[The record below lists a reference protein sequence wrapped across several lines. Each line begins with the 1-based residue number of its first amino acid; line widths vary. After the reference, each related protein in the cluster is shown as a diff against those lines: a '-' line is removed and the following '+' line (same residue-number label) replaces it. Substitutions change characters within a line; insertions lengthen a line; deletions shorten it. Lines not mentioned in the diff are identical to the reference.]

1 MQASIADEIG
11 RRLTLYARFGALV
24 PDRLRLAVAESIA
37 KSHIPVLLDTGL
49 VEECAELLPN
59 GQSRPVPADF
69 EVDLNLLR
77 RAIRLA
83 QIHANLDVLGIAR
96 WLSER
101 GDKLLKLCGRLYLK
115 GLREIGQGEGG
126 EETAYLVGL
135 LILHAFR
142 EALQK
147 KGKDGSP
154 EQQALVN
161 ALLGMALEGALA
173 SEAGA
178 GEALSARLG
187 FQFAVTSSP
196 FALGARVSRLIESPL
211 NSYRTTS
218 EALELMKA
226 QLKGPEEKLDLD
238 QCVSRVAEQLL
249 GRALPRT
256 RLAQEVLHELVRDC
270 MLLGVMKLHQ
280 RQPTPLLK
288 VFHRLASSGTL
299 LAQHVTDPT
308 RRGQLIHAIDL
319 QPSAAEQPLPTLRKL
334 LVEADRPLLGA
345 TRPLRGHGDVGKRA
359 ELAAAGAMLLLLDQ
373 KVSQYV
379 AELMSRVQF
388 VSAGSYPEGTV
399 AGRALMVLAEPARA
413 APRRSRAR
421 HSRSGPAGH

>member
-1 MQASIADEIG
+1 MQASIADEISW
-11 RRLTLYARFGALV
+11 RLTLYRNIFAFCQQGQFSFARFLALV

-37 KSHIPVLLDTGL
+37 KSHIPVLLETGL
-49 VEECAELLPN
+49 VEQCAELLPN
-59 GQSRPVPADF
+59 GQSRPVPTGF
-69 EVDLNLLR
+69 EVDRDLLR

-101 GDKLLKLCGRLYLK
+101 GNELLKLCGRLYLK

-135 LILHAFR
+135 MILQAFR
-142 EALQK
+142 EAIQK
-147 KGKDGSP
+147 KDKGGSP
-154 EQQALVN
+154 DQQALVT

-173 SEAGA
+173 TEAGA

-196 FALGARVSRLIESPL
+196 FALGAQVSRLIESPL

-226 QLKGPEEKLDLD
+226 QLQGPAEKLDLD
-238 QCVSRVAEQLL
+238 HCLGCVAEQLL

-270 MLLGVMKLHQ
+270 MLLGVMKLHH
-280 RQPTPLLK
+280 QPTHL
-288 VFHRLASSGTL
+288 F
-299 LAQHVTDPT
+299 
-308 RRGQLIHAIDL
+308 
-319 QPSAAEQPLPTLRKL
+319 
-334 LVEADRPLLGA
+334 
-345 TRPLRGHGDVGKRA
+345 
-359 ELAAAGAMLLLLDQ
+359 
-373 KVSQYV
+373 KVST
-379 AELMSRVQF
+379 
-388 VSAGSYPEGTV
+388 GW
-399 AGRALMVLAEPARA
+399 PARA
-413 APRRSRAR
+413 LCS
-421 HSRSGPAGH
+421 HST

>member
-147 KGKDGSP
+147 KVKDVSP

-226 QLKGPEEKLDLD
+226 QLQGPAEKLDLD
-238 QCVSRVAEQLL
+238 HCVGCVAEQLL

-256 RLAQEVLHELVRDC
+256 RLAQEVLHELVRD
-270 MLLGVMKLHQ
+270 
-280 RQPTPLLK
+280 
-288 VFHRLASSGTL
+288 
-299 LAQHVTDPT
+299 
-308 RRGQLIHAIDL
+308 
-319 QPSAAEQPLPTLRKL
+319 RKL
-334 LVEADRPLLGA
+334 LIEAERPLLGA

-359 ELAAAGAMLLLLDQ
+359 ELAATGAMLLLLDQ
-373 KVSQYV
+373 KVCQCV